1 MPSGVPPGTIR
12 SSPSDGG
19 RGRRHSR
26 RRPHFLCARS
36 TMPARAAIAGWL
48 FCLLWL
54 LAAGGAAW
62 AAGQGSVLKLEDQ
75 PSYALTPYLQVM
87 SAPDAG
93 LTVAQVDAPPW
104 NARFET
110 SPGPSLDLASESLQT
125 FWLRFTFTTPPRRP
139 AGRSVWLMTSDYVY
153 LGKVDFYRPGP
164 GGWEVVKTGLYRPFA
179 TRELANRSF
188 VFALPPGGPD
198 PTTCY
203 MRLETRGFN
212 PMRFRIWSLPAF
224 VSHAAKED
232 LIFALCYGVLLSMI
246 LFNLFITVSLR
257 DRAYLYYVCYMS
269 SALLS
274 LTCLHGHAA
283 MILDLAP
290 QSFTALFWV
299 SMGLFTAFAYLFM
312 RGLLNTKRLANWM
325 DRALLAG
332 FYYGLAIAA
341 AGLLD
346 WPWVGRWL
354 ALGSGVISPWLALG
368 AGIASLR
375 GGFVAARYF
384 LMAWSALA
392 LGVGIFAMQEI
403 GPLQGN
409 YWARNA
415 LLLGTAL
422 ESLLLSLALAARIRN
437 LQRERQA
444 LTESEDRFK
453 RLSYTDG
460 LTSLFNKRYFSMQL
474 EEALRGEAPPCLLVL
489 DLDNFK
495 QFNDT
500 YGHDQGDLVLKGLA
514 QVIAENVRASDTPCR
529 WGGEEFAVILPGVE
543 ITQGAVIA
551 ERIRLCF
558 AQVPFTPAQRDV
570 HQTVS
575 LGLVQARPG
584 ETAEKLIRRADQE
597 LYRAKKAGK
606 NQLAVGY

>member
-1 MPSGVPPGTIR
+1 
-12 SSPSDGG
+12 
-19 RGRRHSR
+19 
-26 RRPHFLCARS
+26 
-36 TMPARAAIAGWL
+36 MPARTAIAGWL

-54 LAAGGAAW
+54 GAAGGAAW
-62 AAGQGSVLKLEDQ
+62 AAEQGSVLNLVDR
-75 PSYALTPYLQVM
+75 PSYDLTPYLQILHP
-87 SAPDAG
+87 PDAD
-93 LTVAQVDAPPW
+93 LTVAQISAPPW
-104 NARFET
+104 STRFKT

-125 FWLRFTFTTPPRRP
+125 FWLRFTFATSPQ
-139 AGRSVWLMTSDYVY
+139 RSAAQRVWLLTTDYVY

-188 VFALPPGGPD
+188 VFVLPPAGSG

-203 MRLETRGFN
+203 LRLETRGFT
-212 PMRFRIWSLPAF
+212 PMRFRIWSLPGF
-224 VSHAAKED
+224 IGHTAKED
-232 LIFALCYGVLLSMI
+232 LIFALCYGVLVSMI

-257 DRAYLYYVCYMS
+257 DRVYFYYVCYMS
-269 SALLS
+269 SALVTLI
-274 LTCLHGHAA
+274 CLHGHVT
-283 MILDLAP
+283 MVLDLGP
-290 QSFTALFWV
+290 QAFTTLFWV
-299 SMGLFTAFAYLFM
+299 SLGLFTAFAYLFM
-312 RGLLNTKRLANWM
+312 RGLLNTRRLSPWV
-325 DRALLAG
+325 DRALRAG

-346 WPWVGRWL
+346 LPWVGRWL
-354 ALGSGVISPWLALG
+354 ALGSGIVSPWLALG

-375 GGFVAARYF
+375 KGFLAARYF
-384 LMAWSALA
+384 LMAWGALA
-392 LGVGIFAMQEI
+392 LGVGIFAIQEL

-415 LLLGTAL
+415 MLLGTAL
-422 ESLLLSLALAARIRN
+422 ESVLLSLALGARIRA
-437 LQRERQA
+437 LQQEREV

-460 LTSLFNKRYFSMQL
+460 LTGLFNKRYFSLQL
-474 EEALRGEAPPCLLVL
+474 EEAMHASAPPCLLFL

-500 YGHDQGDLVLKGLA
+500 YGHDQGDLVLHGLG
-514 QVIAENVRASDTPCR
+514 QVIAENVRAGDTPCR
-529 WGGEEFAVILPGVE
+529 WGGEEFAVILPEVE
-543 ITQGAVIA
+543 LAQGAAIA
-551 ERIRLCF
+551 ERIRQSF
-558 AQVPFTPAQRDV
+558 AQVAFTPAKGEV

-575 LGLVQARPG
+575 VGLVQARPG

-606 NQLAVGY
+606 NQLAVGD